1 MSRRPTPWQ
10 EGRSAGTSRG
20 LVTKLI
26 QASAVLSA
34 LALATL
40 VTFVPTAVGADTGFP
55 VISYTIDGTPGTNDW
70 YRGGGNCVAGG
81 QNCVIVRWSVADA
94 VNSDCRSA
102 VEVDG
107 PNVGTKLSCSASN
120 ATGTISA
127 ETKVIK
133 IDADPPTAV
142 VAAATRAP
150 DHSGWYNHA
159 FGIAWQGA
167 DATSG
172 IASCTSLDYS
182 GPDAAAANVSGG
194 CTDNAGNSASS
205 SFAVEYDATAPQ
217 LSSFS
222 VQSTEGANIVHWKS
236 SSSND
241 VAAISRVARGSRN
254 ERSLFS
260 GPGVGFVDKKIQD
273 GVEYRYSVRTY
284 DQAGNGSQ
292 ALTVVALPKVV
303 SLGKKI
309 GYTPRTAG
317 TPILS
322 WPARHGASY
331 YHVQLFRNGKRIL
344 AAWPLTTEL
353 ALHQSWR
360 WAGRR
365 YRLTPAKYAWFV
377 WAGLGPR
384 KAARYK
390 LLGHST
396 FIVSPH

>member
-10 EGRSAGTSRG
+10 RGSTTGASRG
-20 LVTKLI
+20 LEPVK
-26 QASAVLSA
+26 ASLVLSA
-34 LALATL
+34 LALAVL
-40 VTFVPTAVGADTGFP
+40 VTFVPTALGAGTGLP
-55 VISYTIDGTPGTNDW
+55 VISYSIDGVAGTNGW
-70 YRGGGNCVAGG
+70 YRGSAGGNY
-81 QNCVIVRWSVADA
+81 VRLIWSVTDAD
-94 VNSDCRSA
+94 NTDCASPLKI
-102 VEVDG
+102 DG
-107 PNVGTKLSCSASN
+107 PNAGTTRSCSASN
-120 ATGTISA
+120 AAGTVTA
-127 ETKVIK
+127 QTTAIK
-133 IDADPPTAV
+133 IDADPPTGVA
-142 VAAATRAP
+142 AAATRAP
-150 DHSGWYNHA
+150 DHNGWYNHA
-159 FGIAWQGA
+159 FAIAWRGA

-172 IASCTSLDYS
+172 IASCSSLEYS
-182 GPDAAAANVSGG
+182 GPDTAAANVSGG

-217 LSSFS
+217 LSSLS
-222 VQSTEGANIVHWKS
+222 VQSSVGANIVHWKS

-241 VAAISRVARGSRN
+241 VAAISRVARGTRS

-292 ALTVVALPKVV
+292 ARTVVALPKVV

-322 WPARHGASY
+322 WPARRGASY
-331 YHVQLFRNGKRIL
+331 YHIQLFRNGKRIL

-353 ALHQSWR
+353 ALHQRWR

-365 YRLTPAKYAWFV
+365 YRLAAAHYTWFA
-377 WAGLGPR
+377 WAGFGTR

-396 FIVSPH
+396 FIVSPQ